1 MGRQLCIQCSQLFGV
16 LEWCWRL
23 PSTGVSPR
31 DHVLRSSNT
40 FSGRPFPSSPHLY
53 ATAWTTLPIGAAPR
67 SHPNERQIS
76 DDPSSCTSNLWAFYH
91 KFLITITGGVWH
103 PKSSHMSCVWWW
115 VQEFQGTNPR
125 EKYEMVFHLKEANVR
140 CTVHAHDLK
149 FQTSRNFT
157 KSISYVYFRDGVIK
171 KSKW

>member
-16 LEWCWRL
+16 LSDVDGCHPLASHHVITCSEVPTLSVDDLFL
-23 PSTGVSPR
+23 PP
-31 DHVLRSSNT
+31 
-40 FSGRPFPSSPHLY
+40 PHLY
-53 ATAWTTLPIGAAPR
+53 ATAWTTLLIGAAPR

-76 DDPSSCTSNLWAFYH
+76 DDPSSCTSNLWAFHH

-157 KSISYVYFRDGVIK
+157 KSISHILQNIT
-171 KSKW
+171 SL